1 MDDRHLYRC
10 PGCGSVTRAHP
21 WRGGHVRCDGCGRTF
36 VAEEHRL
43 RPERPHAVGDEG
55 RCYVRRPP
63 MDPAIRA
70 SLNGMR
76 YRLRHQGELIEKA
89 LGRSP
94 LGQMERM
101 RDERLARAARA
112 LLCRT

>member
-1 MDDRHLYRC
+1 MRC
-10 PGCGSVTRAHP
+10 EA
-21 WRGGHVRCDGCGRTF
+21 CGRTF
-36 VAEEHRL
+36 RSEAHRL
-43 RPERPHAVGDEG
+43 RPETPRAVGDEG

-63 MDPAIRA
+63 MDPAIRS

-76 YRLRHQGELIEKA
+76 YRLRHQREFIEKA

-101 RDERLARAARA
+101 RNERFGRAARA
-112 LLCRT
+112 LLRRA

>member
-1 MDDRHLYRC
+1 MIDRHLYRC
-10 PGCGSVTRAHP
+10 PSCGQVTRAMP
-21 WRGGHVRCDGCGRTF
+21 WRGGHMRCEACGRTF
-36 VAEEHRL
+36 RAEANRL
-43 RPERPHAVGDEG
+43 RPETPRAVGDEG
-55 RCYVRRPP
+55 RYYVRRPP

-112 LLCRT
+112 LLRRA